1 MAFKLA
7 SLAALD
13 SYVLDVLTLKLVAR
27 AHNEPLLT
35 IRKKIWYAYLD
46 SIARF
51 RNRREAVVELPI
63 ISATDSLEIAMIA
76 GIEAGNTEEAPFWT
90 EVAEHMRVREGR
102 LA

>member
-1 MAFKLA
+1 MIFKLD

-27 AHNEPLLT
+27 AHNEPLHT
-35 IRKKIWYAYLD
+35 IRKKIWYPYLD

-51 RNRREAVVELPI
+51 LNRREAVVELPI
-63 ISATDSLEIAMIA
+63 IGATDSLEIAMIT

-90 EVAEHMRVREGR
+90 EVAAHMSARPR
-102 LA
+102 